1 MNVTQ
6 KPQLHQDWIDPHA
19 VGIVRALQKAG
30 FKTYLVGGCVRD
42 LLLGIHPK
50 DFDIA
55 TTARPEEVKRLIARA
70 YVIGKRFRLVLVR
83 RDDIHF
89 EVATFRREIGEEE
102 RKAMEAE
109 AAAEAQ
115 ADAMA
120 ELDDEGDEDA
130 EIDVGRRPR
139 RPAPPMPSDNVFGSA
154 EEDARRRDFTINGL
168 FYDPIAEQLIDYAE
182 GMPDLEQG
190 WVRMIGDPVKRLIE
204 DPIRILRALRLKHM
218 IGFAL
223 DPDLRKAMV
232 ETAHTLPTTVLP
244 RRREEI
250 LKLLRLKNPDLAF
263 REAYDLGILKHLS
276 PTLSEVIGGDSAEE
290 FFLRLKQMAEKRGT
304 DTPLDLFGL
313 LVHAYV
319 RTVLQP
325 EPAEGQRRGILDNDK
340 FQTWMRDELGMFKYE
355 QTLAVKALHVEPL
368 LARRKEFQRRG
379 ERRQKA
385 LVTNDAFPL
394 ALKFAEA
401 DHCLTCDDLLYWTEK
416 FAHLRRENPM
426 ERVRQKR
433 RRPRRRRGG
442 GGGGGARNAE
452 ARS

>member
-19 VGIVRALQKAG
+19 IGIVRALQKAG
-30 FKTYLVGGCVRD
+30 HTTYLVGGCVRD
-42 LLLGIHPK
+42 LLLGIQPK

-55 TTARPEEVKRLIARA
+55 TTARPEQVKRLIARS

-83 RDDIHF
+83 RDDTHF
-89 EVATFRREIGEEE
+89 EVATFRREISEAE

-115 ADAMA
+115 ADVNA
-120 ELDDEGDEDA
+120 ELDEDNGVEVEA
-130 EIDVGRRPR
+130 EPAPR
-139 RPAPPMPSDNVFGSA
+139 RSVTPMVSDNAFGTA

-182 GMPDLEQG
+182 GLPDLEHG
-190 WVRMIGDPVKRLIE
+190 WVRMIGDPRTRLVE

-223 DPDLRKAMV
+223 DPNLRKAMQ
-232 ETAHTLPTTVLP
+232 ETAPTLTSTVLP

-250 LKLLRLKNPDLAF
+250 LKLLRLKNPELAF
-263 REAYDLGILKHLS
+263 REAHDLGIMQHLS
-276 PTLSEVIGGDSAEE
+276 PTLDRLINSDKGEE
-290 FFLRLKQMAEKRGT
+290 FFMHLRQMADRRGS
-304 DTPLDLFGL
+304 DNPLELFGQ

-325 EPAEGQRRGILDNDK
+325 EPAEGQRTRGLMEDEK
-340 FQTWMRDELGMFKYE
+340 LTGWMRDELGMFKYE
-355 QTLAVKALHVEPL
+355 QGLALKALHVEPL

-379 ERRQKA
+379 ERRQRA
-385 LVTNDAFPL
+385 LITNDAFPL
-394 ALKFAEA
+394 ALRFAES
-401 DHCLTCDDLLYWTEK
+401 DHCLSCDDLLYWTEK
-416 FAHLRRENPM
+416 FARLREENPM
-426 ERVRQKR
+426 ERVRQRR
-433 RRPRRRRGG
+433 RRPRRRR
-442 GGGGGARNAE
+442 NAE

>member
-19 VGIVRALQKAG
+19 VGIVRALQKNG
-30 FKTYLVGGCVRD
+30 FTTYLVGGCVRD

-55 TTARPEEVKRLIARA
+55 TTARPEEVKRLIARS

-83 RDDIHF
+83 RDDTHF
-89 EVATFRREIGEEE
+89 EVATFRREISEDE
-102 RKAMEAE
+102 RQAMEAE
-109 AAAEAQ
+109 AASEAQ
-115 ADAMA
+115 ADANA
-120 ELDDEGDEDA
+120 EADDEIGDEA
-130 EIDVGRRPR
+130 ENGDPRRPR
-139 RPAPPMPSDNVFGSA
+139 RLAPPMPSDNVFGTA

-182 GMPDLEQG
+182 GLPDLEQG
-190 WVRMIGDPVKRLIE
+190 WVRMIGDPWKRLVE

-223 DPDLRKAMV
+223 DPDLRKAME

-263 REAYDLGILKHLS
+263 REAHDLGILKFLS
-276 PTLSEVIGGDSAEE
+276 PTLHELVGGEAGEE
-290 FFLRLKQMAEKRGT
+290 FFLRLKQVAEKRGA
-304 DTPLDLFGL
+304 DTPLDLFGQ
-313 LVHAYV
+313 LVHVYV

-325 EPAEGQRRGILDNDK
+325 EPAEGQRRGALDDEK
-340 FQTWMRDELGMFKYE
+340 LQTWMREELGMFKYE
-355 QTLAVKALHVEPL
+355 QALALKALHVEPL

-385 LVTNDAFPL
+385 LITNDAFPL
-394 ALKFAEA
+394 ALKFAET
-401 DHCLTCDDLLYWTEK
+401 DHCLTCDDLFYWTDK
-416 FAHLRRENPM
+416 YARLKHENPM
-426 ERVRQKR
+426 ERVRHKR

-442 GGGGGARNAE
+442 GSRNAE